1 MRLEGFQAALC
12 LLIVGALKV
21 SGAGG
26 GTATSNGGVVG
37 GGSLAAGSRYS
48 TRLVRT
54 RYGPLRGIIT
64 LTTRAR
70 APREVEAFLGVPY
83 ATPPVASL
91 R

>member
-26 GTATSNGGVVG
+26 GTADANGGG
-37 GGSLAAGSRYS
+37 GGVGAGSRYS

>member
-26 GTATSNGGVVG
+26 GGNG
-37 GGSLAAGSRYS
+37 GGSANGSNGASGGGGRYS
-48 TRLVRT
+48 SRLVRT

>member
-12 LLIVGALKV
+12 LLILGALKV

-26 GTATSNGGVVG
+26 GGNG
-37 GGSLAAGSRYS
+37 GGSASGGASGGRFS

>member
-26 GTATSNGGVVG
+26 GTADANGGGVG
-37 GGSLAAGSRYS
+37 AGSRYS

>member
-12 LLIVGALKV
+12 LLMVGALKV

-26 GTATSNGGVVG
+26 GTDTANGGGV
-37 GGSLAAGSRYS
+37 AAGSRYS

>member
-26 GTATSNGGVVG
+26 GTADANGGGGVG
-37 GGSLAAGSRYS
+37 AGSRYS